1 MGVIDKFLNTI
12 KLNDDYD
19 GFDDDYLDEEEE
31 EEEEEK
37 TPRKRILNKRTEE
50 EEDEEEYFD
59 EQPASSE
66 PVREEKQPQS
76 SRAAASRQKQQKNPK
91 VSPIRSSNST
101 ARKQGGIMEVCLI
114 KPRSMEESR
123 EITETLLENCI
134 VILNMEGLDLD
145 TAQRI
150 IDFSSGSCFAIHGN
164 LQKISDYSFL
174 ITPPGINISGDF
186 QEMLDGTV
194 DIPAFGTRF

>member
-31 EEEEEK
+31 DYEEEK
-37 TPRKRILNKRTEE
+37 APRKRILNKRA
-50 EEDEEEYFD
+50 EEDEDDDEYFE
-59 EQPASSE
+59 EQQADSSE
-66 PVREEKQPQS
+66 TAREEKQS
-76 SRAAASRQKQQKNPK
+76 SRTAASRQKQQKNPK
-91 VSPIRSSNST
+91 VSPIRSSSNV
-101 ARKQGGIMEVCLI
+101 RKQGGIMEVCLI